1 MSPPKSSTEETTTA
15 YGHWLSPITA
25 TMVAQQRNS
34 VQDLVRCGNTLL
46 WLKCI
51 SEESGRFSVHSL
63 PTTDVSAH
71 ELTPSPFNVRTKV
84 HEYGGAACLYTEDEL
99 IFSNFKDQRLY
110 RLSLKESPTA
120 KSPSIN
126 KPQPITPEGPFR
138 YADAIWDKTRK
149 RIICVMEDHSNPN
162 TKPIN
167 TLVTI
172 NPVNRITQ
180 QLCSGADFYAS
191 PRISHCGTQ
200 LCWLS
205 WNHPYMPWDSTYL
218 WLSRLNG
225 NGELE
230 GAVQIAGANDESVIQ
245 ARWGKDGGLYFISDR
260 NNWWNIYRYKSAT
273 LQAICP
279 LEAEF
284 GKAMWVLG
292 QHSYDISKN
301 GDIVAAY
308 SKDGQWYIGRI
319 SAQNFGKT
327 DALQQLLGP
336 YPDIKKLFV
345 IDDKLTFIAG
355 QTKSEDLI
363 IQHDLNTATSSTLVG
378 LKENNEFSGYI
389 SKAEKLSFKTAD
401 GSTLNGFYY
410 APQNR
415 NYGRL
420 SSVPPP
426 LIIKTHGGP
435 TSCASSALDLSI
447 QFWSSRGFSVFDINY
462 RGSTGFGR
470 SNRKKLY
477 GNWGVADVEDCVCAT
492 EFLIRTG
499 RAHPQQLIIRGHSA
513 GGYTTLATLT
523 YSDTFH
529 AGASYYGISDLKA
542 LAQEC
547 HKFESYYVQQLLDEP
562 NLSAPIYRQRSPLF
576 HANQLRS
583 PIIFFQGAL
592 DKVVPPN
599 QAQAMVSALKG
610 NHIAVKYNEFAE
622 EAHGFRNNENIE
634 TALNSELAFYKETL
648 RL

>member
-1 MSPPKSSTEETTTA
+1 MLPPKSSIEEAHAA

-34 VQDLVRCGNTLL
+34 VQDLIRCGDTLL
-46 WLKCI
+46 WLKCM
-51 SEESGRFSVHSL
+51 SEENGRLSVHSL
-63 PTTDVSAH
+63 PTAEADAR
-71 ELTPSPFNVRTKV
+71 ELTPSPFNVRSKV
-84 HEYGGAACLYTEDEL
+84 HEYGGGACLHTEDEI

-110 RLSLKESPTA
+110 RLSLKQTPSSKESSVNQPH
-120 KSPSIN
+120 
-126 KPQPITPEGPFR
+126 PITPEGPFR
-138 YADAIWDKTRK
+138 YADAIWDATQK

-167 TLVTI
+167 SLVSI
-172 NPVNRITQ
+172 DPASGFTQ
-180 QLCSGADFYAS
+180 KLCSEADFYAS

-205 WNHPYMPWDSTYL
+205 WNHPFMPWDSTNL
-218 WLSRLNG
+218 WLAALNDK
-225 NGELE
+225 GELE
-230 GAVQIAGANDESVIQ
+230 DTMLVAGADDESVIQ
-245 ARWGKDGGLYFISDR
+245 ARWAKDGTLYFISDR
-260 NNWWNIYRYKSAT
+260 NNWWNIYGYKNASVQT
-273 LQAICP
+273 ICP

-284 GKAMWVLG
+284 GKPMWVLG
-292 QHSYDISKN
+292 QHSYDISEN

-319 SAQNFGKT
+319 AAQNFGRPE
-327 DALQQLLGP
+327 ALQILLGP
-336 YPDIKKLFV
+336 YPDIKKLFLSG
-345 IDDKLTFIAG
+345 DKLTFIAG
-355 QTKSEDLI
+355 QAESEDLI
-363 IQHDLNTATSSTLVG
+363 IQYDLSTSSSNTLVG
-378 LKENNEFSGYI
+378 LKENKGFSGYI

-401 GSTLNGFYY
+401 GSELNGFYY
-410 APQNR
+410 APR
-415 NYGRL
+415 NKDYGQ
-420 SSVPPP
+420 SPSAPPP

-447 QFWSSRGFSVFDINY
+447 QFWSSRGFAVFDINY

-470 SNRKKLY
+470 SNRQKLY
-477 GNWGVADVEDCVCAT
+477 GNWGVADVEDCVFAT
-492 EFLIRTG
+492 DFLIETG
-499 RAHPQQLIIRGHSA
+499 RAHPKQLIIRGHSA

-547 HKFESYYVQQLLDEP
+547 HKFESCYVQQLLDESD
-562 NLSAPIYRQRSPLF
+562 LSAAIYQERSPIF
-576 HANQLRS
+576 HADQLCS

-610 NHIAVKYNEFAE
+610 KHIPVRYFEFAE
-622 EAHGFRNNENIE
+622 EAHGFHNNENIE
-634 TALNSELAFYKETL
+634 TALNSELNFYRETL
-648 RL
+648 SL